1 MHTVEVPFA
10 DTAAADLTFSLTQ
23 GRLPSVHSTVAHLTA
38 GSGRALRVELAVL
51 GCSHQ
56 VIVSGG
62 GTAFIETL
70 ACLPSSAPALP
81 DSRLTAGIAGA
92 GVHDFRSRVE
102 HVAADRFLTAVDDI
116 VRAARGAEHHAVV
129 SFPGHPGAVT
139 ALALGTFATAGD
151 PAETDAEAG
160 ADAEAGTGGAHPTGD
175 ALSWRTWHCYPQHG
189 EIVHTRTTLT
199 GLAHAF
205 RPSAG
210 AHPCPARPSEVSI

>member
-116 VRAARGAEHHAVV
+116 VRATRGAEHHAVV

-139 ALALGTFATAGD
+139 ALALGPSAATGTEAG
-151 PAETDAEAG
+151 AGAEAG
-160 ADAEAGTGGAHPTGD
+160 ADGTQRVGD
-175 ALSWRTWHCYPQHG
+175 ALSWQTWHCYPQHG

-199 GLAHAF
+199 GLEHAF
-205 RPSAG
+205 RPTAG